1 MPVKKYEPLVLAV
14 AIFYPFVL
22 TLAYFVVLPLVA
34 PALQTVAFGAGKVIQ
49 FLIPIV
55 WIALILRE
63 PWKIR
68 RFRTPGI
75 AEGVVFGTVVFF
87 AILSLYH
94 LYLKQPG
101 CDLAPDSKAAQTIL
115 EKVGA
120 FGIESSALFLAFGA
134 FYSLIHSGLEE
145 YYWRWFVFRRLRPM
159 LGPGTAIAVS
169 SLGFALHHLLLLGT
183 YFGYGNPLTWL
194 GTLGVAVGG
203 AYWAWNY
210 HRFDS
215 IWPAWISH
223 GIIDAAIFAVGYF
236 VLN

>member
-1 MPVKKYEPLVLAV
+1 MPAKKYEPLVLAI

-22 TLAYFVVLPLVA
+22 TLVYFVVLAHAA
-34 PALQTVAFGAGKVIQ
+34 PGLQKGAFGVGKAIQ
-49 FLIPIV
+49 FLLPIV

-63 PWKIR
+63 PWFIR
-68 RFRTPGI
+68 RFR
-75 AEGVVFGTVVFF
+75 ASGVVEGIGFGTIVFL
-87 AILSLYH
+87 AILGLYH
-94 LYLKQPG
+94 VILKHPG
-101 CDLAPDSKAAQTIL
+101 ADLAPDSKAVQTIL
-115 EKVGA
+115 DKVGA
-120 FGIESSALFLAFGA
+120 FGIGSSAFFIAFGA

-169 SLGFALHHLLLLGT
+169 SFGFALHHLLLLGT
-183 YFGYGNPLTWL
+183 YFGYDNPLAWL

-223 GIIDAAIFAVGYF
+223 GIIDAAIFAVGFY